1 MRATGRCDFLSDQK
15 VTKESPGTT
24 FDERLCAAGAHRR
37 LVPEPLFTGDA
48 LLSDRRI
55 LSAARRQDLWSFLPR
70 GHRPLPGE
78 NLKCL
83 RCTDTAYLGITVAA
97 GLSDHRRTQQV
108 GRQ

>member
-15 VTKESPGTT
+15 VTKESPGDGKDKT
-24 FDERLCAAGAHRR
+24 
-37 LVPEPLFTGDA
+37 V
-48 LLSDRRI
+48 
-55 LSAARRQDLWSFLPR
+55 WSLLPR

>member
-1 MRATGRCDFLSDQK
+1 MKTNPKTGVNSQH
-15 VTKESPGTT
+15 SP
-24 FDERLCAAGAHRR
+24 R
-37 LVPEPLFTGDA
+37 PPFTGDA
-48 LLSDRRI
+48 LLENRHFYPAGKDKTV
-55 LSAARRQDLWSFLPR
+55 WSLLPR

-83 RCTDTAYLGITVAA
+83 RCTDTAYSGKAVAA